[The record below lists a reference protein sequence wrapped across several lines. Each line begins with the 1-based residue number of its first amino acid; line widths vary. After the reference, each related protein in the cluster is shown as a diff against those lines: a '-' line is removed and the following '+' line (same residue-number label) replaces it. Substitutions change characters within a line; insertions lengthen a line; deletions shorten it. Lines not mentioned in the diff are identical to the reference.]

1 MMEIDLPE
9 SRMWHNH
16 CQADLTATNRSRY
29 YHALSLANYLT
40 VSHSPLVCL
49 STPRIRFRDHFH
61 ILIIYHITLLVDIF
75 RTAERFNCFHS
86 PKFIWPP
93 SAQWKEIYWTL
104 VINFRIREEMC
115 NKSSDGELFWSI
127 IIHVELMLQTK
138 KKTILEHLCTN
149 CVWVMDTWI
158 WRVRKMS
165 NYRVYSYVGL
175 QSSINIIPQLK
186 IG

>member
-1 MMEIDLPE
+1 MHALFYRLRWLIIRIDHSEHRWCNPHVMNHQKKLIQPTI
-9 SRMWHNH
+9 RMWHNH

-49 STPRIRFRDHFH
+49 STPRVRFRDHFH

-138 KKTILEHLCTN
+138 KKQ
-149 CVWVMDTWI
+149 
-158 WRVRKMS
+158 
-165 NYRVYSYVGL
+165 Y
-175 QSSINIIPQLK
+175 
-186 IG
+186 